1 MSRRTFAHG
10 RVMYTTDWIVV
21 GNKML
26 IDPNLT
32 PRENI
37 ARFVNACSLV
47 WLNKYRLYS
56 EDPADIEELE
66 QDARCATM
74 TALLIKVR
82 TGEYRRDL
90 SFYLNVRSC
99 AWSVISHVV
108 NKFKRKMELKKPVES
123 IDAVI
128 DDEHCT
134 LLDITA
140 AHQVPKLRTDGE
152 LRKDHTSIN
161 RALQDAYDDYVGDC
175 EELGISHGS
184 YQDWVNKNFKER
196 TRPLPTSRDVRPPR

>member
-1 MSRRTFAHG
+1 
-10 RVMYTTDWIVV
+10 MYTTDWVSV
-21 GNKML
+21 GKNML

-37 ARFVNACSLV
+37 AKFVNACSLV
-47 WLNKYRLYS
+47 WLSKYRLYS
-56 EDPADIEELE
+56 EDPADIDELE

-99 AWSVISHVV
+99 AWSVISNIVRLY
-108 NKFKRKMELKKPVES
+108 KRKMELKKPVEP

-128 DDEHCT
+128 DHEHCT

-140 AHQVPKLRTDGE
+140 AHQVPKLRTEGE
-152 LRKDHTSIN
+152 FRKDHTRIN
-161 RALQDAYDDYVGDC
+161 RVLQDAYDDYVGDC
-175 EELGISHGS
+175 EELGISSGS
-184 YQDWVNKNFKER
+184 YQDWVRKNFKER
-196 TRPLPTSRDVRPPR
+196 TRPRPTSRDVRPPR

>member
-1 MSRRTFAHG
+1 
-10 RVMYTTDWIVV
+10 MYTTDWVSV
-21 GNKML
+21 RHKML

-37 ARFVNACSLV
+37 AKFVNACSLV

-56 EDPADIEELE
+56 DDPADIDELE

-90 SFYLNVRSC
+90 SFYLNVRGC
-99 AWSVISHVV
+99 AWSVISNIVRI
-108 NKFKRKMELKKPVES
+108 FKSKMEKKKQVEQ

-128 DDEHCT
+128 DHEHCT

-140 AHQVPKLRTDGE
+140 SHQVPKLRTEGE
-152 LRKDHTSIN
+152 QRKEHTSIN
-161 RALQDAYDDYVGDC
+161 RVLQDAYDDYVGDC

-184 YQDWVNKNFKER
+184 YQDWVNKNFKKKCICHR
-196 TRPLPTSRDVRPPR
+196 PTSRDVPPPRG